1 MIGSRHCLC
10 PHVAGTDPSAT
21 EKLVVKLPLI
31 ILSCAVMLTLSA
43 GALAQSTDGSDPDA
57 PIVAKFHHIR
67 PYEITEG
74 TPIAVGLETGD
85 PGIGGMMIGI
95 VSLNVYDR
103 FGKVAI

>member
-1 MIGSRHCLC
+1 M
-10 PHVAGTDPSAT
+10 
-21 EKLVVKLPLI
+21 KLPLI